1 MSGLMAAHQL
11 QSHGVNVTL
20 LDKGRGVGGRLATR
34 WTETPGG
41 AKGYFDHGAQF
52 FTVRDARFQALVDE
66 WLAAGLVR
74 EWSKGFPQTLDD
86 TNDDGHPRY
95 CGAAGMNAIARHLAQ
110 GLDVRL
116 NAQVERLAC
125 DERQWHA
132 QLTNGETF
140 SAEALILTP
149 PVPQSLALLAALT
162 PHWPASTL
170 QALTDIT
177 YDPCFAVLAV
187 LDAPSG
193 LPTPGALQ
201 LRQEPISPKPIIW
214 IADNQR
220 KGVSPAVPTVTI
232 HSGPEFTRAHWD
244 TPYDT
249 VAQLLIEAA
258 GPWLGASV
266 TSWQVQRWRYSQP
279 QQLYPAPCLLV
290 NQTPPLVL
298 AGDGFGAA
306 RVEGAAMSGLAAADA
321 LFAGLT

>member
-1 MSGLMAAHQL
+1 MPARDVSWGAHQWFAVLYLLDWKANAKKSMTTSIQHCLIIGAGMSGLMAAHQL

-34 WTETPGG
+34 WAETPGG

-52 FTVRDARFQALVDE
+52 FTVREARFQALVDE

-74 EWSKGFPQTLDD
+74 EWSKGFPQTIDD

-140 SAEALILTP
+140 IADALILTP
-149 PVPQSLALLAALT
+149 PVPQSLALLAAFT

-187 LDAPSG
+187 LAAPSH
-193 LPTPGALQ
+193 
-201 LRQEPISPKPIIW
+201 LRPRR
-214 IADNQR
+214 IAN
-220 KGVSPAVPTVTI
+220 
-232 HSGPEFTRAHWD
+232 
-244 TPYDT
+244 
-249 VAQLLIEAA
+249 AA
-258 GPWLGASV
+258 GPLPETDNLDCRQS
-266 TSWQVQRWRYSQP
+266 TQRH
-279 QQLYPAPCLLV
+279 
-290 NQTPPLVL
+290 L
-298 AGDGFGAA
+298 ACNPYGNDSRRA
-306 RVEGAAMSGLAAADA
+306 
-321 LFAGLT
+321 

>member
-11 QSHGVNVTL
+11 QAHGVNVTL

-41 AKGYFDHGAQF
+41 ARGYFDHGAQF
-52 FTVRDARFQALVDE
+52 FTVRDSRFQALVDE

-149 PVPQSLALLAALT
+149 PVPQSLALLAAFT
-162 PHWPASTL
+162 PQWPASTL

-187 LDAPSG
+187 LAAPSH
-193 LPTPGALQ
+193 LPAPGAMQ
-201 LRQEPISPKPIIW
+201 IRQEPIAW
-214 IADNQR
+214 LADNQR
-220 KGVSPAVPTVTI
+220 KGISPAIPTVTI
-232 HSGPEFTRAHWD
+232 HAGPEFTRAHWD

-258 GPWLGASV
+258 SPWLGASV

-279 QQLYPAPCLLV
+279 QQLYPAPCLVV
-290 NQTPPLVL
+290 NQMPPLVL

-306 RVEGAAMSGLAAADA
+306 RVEGAALSGLAAADA
-321 LFAGLT
+321 LFAGLN